1 MKTEKYTHSSE
12 LAKKHRASN
21 GWNTDYLTIA
31 SADAGRLRR
40 AKIQMRR
47 KKQRKRKRIVLS
59 GIALCLVL
67 LAALLLSHFG
77 RRNADEGTHPGTDTT
92 QNSSMSELPAGWSW
106 QKMAEKDLS
115 QGTLVLVNRD
125 HAYDPELPQ
134 TVSVFDKKTQ
144 SYFVKDKILS
154 LREDTADALNQWM
167 DAFAAE
173 SGKTDVNIVAGWRSY
188 EDQVYLYQN
197 AVDTKGQAHA
207 DAYLALPGCS
217 EHHTGLAVDL
227 DTYNIEDGTSGGFDG
242 EGAYAWA
249 VEHAWEYGFIQR
261 YPPEKSDITGID
273 YESWHFRY
281 VGIPHAYIMQTQ
293 NLCLEE
299 YLDYLRK
306 YPFSGEHL
314 TVSCLGASYE
324 LYYCPKDQV
333 AVPASDSYTISGNN
347 VDGYIVTVPRP

>member
-1 MKTEKYTHSSE
+1 MKSDRHSIYFE
-12 LAKKHRASN
+12 TKQDHRDRNRQYAN
-21 GWNTDYLTIA
+21 PYIVT
-31 SADAGRLRR
+31 SADAERLHR
-40 AKIQMRR
+40 AKIQTRR
-47 KKQRKRKRIVLS
+47 KRQQKRRRIVPA

-77 RRNADEGTHPGTDTT
+77 RRNGDEGTPPGTDAN
-92 QNSSMSELPAGWSW
+92 QNASLPELPEGWKW
-106 QKMAEKDLS
+106 QQMAEKDLS

-154 LREDTADALNQWM
+154 LREDAADALNQWM

-261 YPPEKSDITGID
+261 YPPEKSDITGIN

-281 VGIPHAYIMQTQ
+281 VGLPHAYIMQTE

-299 YLDYLRK
+299 YIDYLRN
-306 YPFSGEHL
+306 YTFSGEHL
-314 TVSCLGASYE
+314 HVTCLGVSYE
-324 LYYCPKDQV
+324 LYFCAGDQV
-333 AVPASDSYTISGNN
+333 VVPTTSSYTISGNN
-347 VDGYIVTVPRP
+347 VDGYIITTVKP

>member
-1 MKTEKYTHSSE
+1 MKNDRNTFHRYTGQDHQ
-12 LAKKHRASN
+12 KRRDHITVQRIV
-21 GWNTDYLTIA
+21 T
-31 SADAGRLRR
+31 SADAERLRR

-47 KKQRKRKRIVLS
+47 KKPRKRRRIVLS

-67 LAALLLSHFG
+67 LGTLLLVHFR

-106 QKMAEKDLS
+106 KQITEKDLS

-125 HAYDPELPQ
+125 HAYDHELPQ

-154 LREDTADALNQWM
+154 LREDAADALNQWM

-227 DTYNIEDGTSGGFDG
+227 DSYNIEDGTSGGFDG
-242 EGAYAWA
+242 NGEYAWA

-261 YPPEKSDITGID
+261 YPPEKSGITGID

-281 VGIPHAYIMQTQ
+281 VGLPHADIMQTQ

-299 YLDYLRK
+299 YIDYLRK

-314 TVSCLGASYE
+314 NVSCLGASYE

-333 AVPASDSYTISGNN
+333 VVPASENYTISGNN
-347 VDGYIVTVPRP
+347 VDGFIIAVEKL

>member
-1 MKTEKYTHSSE
+1 MRSDRHSIHFE
-12 LAKKHRASN
+12 TKQDHRDRNWQYADPYIV
-21 GWNTDYLTIA
+21 T
-31 SADAGRLRR
+31 SADAERLRR

-47 KKQRKRKRIVLS
+47 KKQRKRRRIVLS

-67 LAALLLSHFG
+67 LAALLLYHFG
-77 RRNADEGTHPGTDTT
+77 RRNADEGTHSGTDTT

-106 QKMAEKDLS
+106 QQMTEKDLS
-115 QGTLVLVNRD
+115 RGTLVLVNRD

-154 LREDTADALNQWM
+154 LREDAADALNQWM

-197 AVDTKGQAHA
+197 AVDSKGQAHA

-281 VGIPHAYIMQTQ
+281 VGLPHAYIMQAE

-299 YLDYLRK
+299 YIDYLRN
-306 YPFSGEHL
+306 YSFSGEHL

-347 VDGYIVTVPRP
+347 VDGYIVTVPKP